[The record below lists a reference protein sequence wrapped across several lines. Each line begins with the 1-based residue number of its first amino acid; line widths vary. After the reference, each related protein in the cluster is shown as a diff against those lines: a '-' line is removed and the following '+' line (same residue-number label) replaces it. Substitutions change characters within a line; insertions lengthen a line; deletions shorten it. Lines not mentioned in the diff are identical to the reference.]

1 MDRQALHLM
10 INHVPVILSL
20 LGATTALVAI
30 ITKRRAVLL
39 FTLATL
45 TVAGAS
51 SYPAFWSGGQANE
64 QVEERWYVDRAQV
77 HEHEEAAQAA
87 MWMMIVTGVVSGLAW
102 WMTLRTVREIRPT
115 AGLLTVVLVLSLFSA
130 AAMAKTSWEGGFI
143 TIKNPVLVNS
153 PPPPGYVKPPRVR
166 DR

>member
-30 ITKRRAVLL
+30 VTKRRAVLL

-45 TVAGAS
+45 TLAGAS

-64 QVEERWYVDRAQV
+64 QVEGRWYVDRAQV
-77 HEHEEAAQAA
+77 LEHQEAAQAA
-87 MWMMIVTGVVSGLAW
+87 MWMMIVTGVVSGVAW
-102 WMTLRTVREIRPT
+102 WITLRTVREVRPT
-115 AGLLTVVLVLSLFSA
+115 TGLLTVVLVLGVLSA
-130 AAMAKTSWEGGFI
+130 TAMAKTSWEGGFI
-143 TIKNPVLVNS
+143 AIKNPVLVNS
-153 PPPPGYVKPPRVR
+153 PPPPGYVKPPAAR